1 MGTREYRML
10 MTMSV
15 MMTIIVAMILM
26 TIIPKKCFFIIN
38 KATVTKIL
46 DNGE

>member
-1 MGTREYRML
+1 ML

-15 MMTIIVAMILM
+15 MMTIIAAMILM
-26 TIIPKKCFFIIN
+26 TIILKKCFFIMN